1 MMKLSD
7 IILKNIVV
15 RWADTGKRANGCS
28 RRCDMWSIWMG
39 IVVMAFAAG
48 VMFGVV
54 LERDRRAR
62 RAIERRRRIDAV

>member
-1 MMKLSD
+1 
-7 IILKNIVV
+7 
-15 RWADTGKRANGCS
+15 
-28 RRCDMWSIWMG
+28 MWSIWMG